1 MNVQMRR
8 CADELMLLWRWLDGR
23 KGRGG
28 EMLRGKFETGES
40 LCEKGARL
48 ERDWRH
54 IGDTLET
61 KRKSS
66 RICCKKLGFERL
78 NKVSFQPEILEF

>member
-61 KRKSS
+61 PWRLSVRARERS
-66 RICCKKLGFERL
+66 KL
-78 NKVSFQPEILEF
+78 KH